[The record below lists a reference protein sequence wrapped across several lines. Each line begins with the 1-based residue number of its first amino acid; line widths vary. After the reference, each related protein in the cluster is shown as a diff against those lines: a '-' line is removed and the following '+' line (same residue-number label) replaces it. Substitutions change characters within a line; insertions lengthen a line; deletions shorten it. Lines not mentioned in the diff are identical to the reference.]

1 MYRKMRKYTKSVG
14 QAKRER
20 QRRALVLKL
29 IESGLTQ
36 REVAKQL
43 TVSEKTVSRDLAKLR
58 CWRTQQVAQR
68 RREIEKLFS
77 GLLAKLPKGL
87 RYLWVGE
94 ALAANL
100 AGDKASENRLIKEL
114 LEGSYR

>member
-1 MYRKMRKYTKSVG
+1 MRKYTKSVG

-36 REVAKQL
+36 REVAKRL
-43 TVSEKTVSRDLAKLR
+43 AVSEKTVSRDLAKLR
-58 CWRTQQVAQR
+58 CWRTQQAAQR

-77 GLLAKLPKGL
+77 GLLAKRPKGL

-94 ALAANL
+94 GLAANL
-100 AGDKASENRLIKEL
+100 AGDKVSENRLIKEL